1 MVNKCRTPMSLL
13 FSLNILSTA
22 ERKVLKFLS
31 GLRVNMSLS
40 IFSSVN
46 TYFIHFG
53 AFIKNTFYSV
63 SFIVTTVTTTNLIS
77 GQGALVGERQRHG

>member
-1 MVNKCRTPMSLL
+1 MSLL
-13 FSLNILSTA
+13 FSLNILSAA
-22 ERKVLKFLS
+22 EKKVLKFLS

-40 IFSSVN
+40 FFSSVN

-63 SFIVTTVTTTNLIS
+63 FFIVTTVIITNLIS
-77 GQGALVGERQRHG
+77 GLQLVLGREPRSR

>member
-1 MVNKCRTPMSLL
+1 MSLL

-22 ERKVLKFLS
+22 ERNVLKFLS

-40 IFSSVN
+40 IFSSIN

-53 AFIKNTFYSV
+53 AFIKNTLYSV
-63 SFIVTTVTTTNLIS
+63 LFIVTTVTITNLII
-77 GQGALVGERQRHG
+77 GLQLVLGRESHSR